1 MEILLI
7 YYICMVI
14 AALLMFILGVLM
26 FNKFSDIFEFG
37 LEKIVG
43 IIWLILFVP
52 SLAIIVAIAGIIV
65 YLLNK

>member
-52 SLAIIVAIAGIIV
+52 PLAIIVAIAGIII